1 MHNLIRSILIFS
13 FVLFGC
19 KARTGS
25 AVKKPIIIRMPPRMG
40 RLISNVATDSIQKTG
55 FTYNLKKPEHS
66 WELEKDLQEVSG
78 NTWLDKD
85 HLIVIEDLHGRL
97 YVLKFDD
104 KNATVE
110 KKIDFH
116 KTKGKFDI
124 EDVTMVGNTVYAMW
138 SHGVVYAIENWN
150 SNDPKVTKY
159 PTSLSKHN
167 NTEGLCYDPVTKNL
181 LIACKGAS
189 GIAGAKKSDKAVYE
203 FSIQT
208 KMLYRK
214 PFLVIHK
221 KDFEKFDGDKLDFN
235 PSAIAIQPISHN
247 IYLLST
253 KDNKCMA
260 VYNRDG
266 KLIGFQKIDDNMM
279 EQPEGL
285 TFSPEGKLYIST
297 EGKGHDRGKLFEF
310 DPQ

>member
-1 MHNLIRSILIFS
+1 MHKLTRSILIFS
-13 FVLFGC
+13 IVIWGC
-19 KARTGS
+19 NSRTGS
-25 AVKKPIIIRMPPRMG
+25 VDKKPVIIRMPPRMG
-40 RLISNVATDSIQKTG
+40 KLVSNVATDSLQKSG
-55 FTYNLKKPEHS
+55 VTYDLKKPVHS

-78 NTWLDKD
+78 DTWVDKN
-85 HLIVIEDLHGRL
+85 HLIAIEDLHGRL
-97 YVLKFDD
+97 YLLKLDD

-124 EDVTMVGNTVYAMW
+124 EDVTMVGNTVYAIW
-138 SHGVVYAIENWN
+138 SHGDIYKIENCD
-150 SNDPKVTKY
+150 SDDPKVTKY
-159 PTSLSKHN
+159 STSLSKDN

-189 GIAGAKKSDKAVYE
+189 GVAGAKKSDKAVYQ
-203 FSIQT
+203 FSLQT
-208 KMLYRK
+208 RKLYRQ
-214 PFLVIHK
+214 PFLLIHK
-221 KDFEKFDGDKLDFN
+221 DDFKKFDGDKLDFN

-260 VYNRDG
+260 VYNREG
-266 KLIGFQKIDDNMM
+266 RLIGFQKIDNDMM
-279 EQPEGL
+279 EQPEGM
-285 TFSPEGKLYIST
+285 TFSPDGKLYIST
-297 EGKGHDRGKLFEF
+297 EGKGHDPGKLFEF

>member
-1 MHNLIRSILIFS
+1 MHKLTRSILIFS
-13 FVLFGC
+13 IVISGC
-19 KARTGS
+19 NSGIGS
-25 AVKKPIIIRMPPRMG
+25 ADKKPVIIRMPPRMG
-40 RLISNVATDSIQKTG
+40 KLVSNVTTDSLQKSLVG
-55 FTYNLKKPEHS
+55 YDLKKPVHS

-78 NTWLDKD
+78 DTWVDKNY
-85 HLIVIEDLHGRL
+85 LIAIEDLHGRL
-97 YVLKFDD
+97 YLLKLDD

-124 EDVTMVGNTVYAMW
+124 EDVTMVGNTVYAIW
-138 SHGVVYAIENWN
+138 SHGDIYKIENWD
-150 SNDPKVTKY
+150 SDDPKVTKY
-159 PTSLSKHN
+159 STSLSKDN

-189 GIAGAKKSDKAVYE
+189 GVAGAKKSDKAVYQ
-203 FSIQT
+203 FSMQT

-214 PFLVIHK
+214 PFLLIHK
-221 KDFEKFDGDKLDFN
+221 DDFKKFDGDKLDFN

-260 VYNRDG
+260 VYNREG
-266 KLIGFQKIDDNMM
+266 KLIGFQKIDNDMM
-279 EQPEGL
+279 EQPEGM
-285 TFSPEGKLYIST
+285 TFSPDGKLYIST
-297 EGKGHDRGKLFEF
+297 EGKGHD
-310 DPQ
+310 